1 MLWGCWVCKA
11 HAIAYE
17 RAIETEASPLPPQQP
32 YREKRCVGRGA
43 KPSPAAMGVT
53 ITDLAFMHAI
63 AMEGEKDKAAYAKI
77 KGQMTS
83 LQTERNNLRN
93 ELEKERGDKL
103 RLMKET
109 DRGTLEQQVVE
120 WTARTKTAEE
130 RCKAISKAS
139 DETIENGR
147 EGERQARQ
155 KMKAKMVSLRH
166 ERDELRDE
174 LEQERRDKLRLMKE
188 TDRGTLEHQVVEW
201 TARAKTSEEKCK
213 AISKASEEAIGKAR
227 EGEKKARQE
236 KNSFVIDLQ
245 KRMEIGGIQLY
256 CIERG
261 SEGMFLPKTELH
273 TQLEAW
279 EREVER
285 AWDEVGNVKAE
296 LMRLAG
302 ELRLTKKSHKS
313 LEGHAQALE
322 EACSHISREG
332 KTVRIE
338 RDKLEKDMETQ
349 KVRQEKRVQIDKEKF
364 ELEKAKAESLQNQAS
379 HMCEKEKKRRKN
391 VEGRVKQL
399 DKFRLQAVRN
409 KKLRKLVFDK
419 DYSKVPHHKWPSWF
433 RVRIAQV

>member
-1 MLWGCWVCKA
+1 MSLTHLLTSGYVDMCPSPSSNIVCGVTGCGNRREGAEKGSMLLWGCWVCRA
-11 HAIAYE
+11 HGLAYE

-155 KMKAKMVSLRH
+155 KMKANV
-166 ERDELRDE
+166 
-174 LEQERRDKLRLMKE
+174 
-188 TDRGTLEHQVVEW
+188 
-201 TARAKTSEEKCK
+201 
-213 AISKASEEAIGKAR
+213 GK
-227 EGEKKARQE
+227 
-236 KNSFVIDLQ
+236 
-245 KRMEIGGIQLY
+245 
-256 CIERG
+256 
-261 SEGMFLPKTELH
+261 
-273 TQLEAW
+273 
-279 EREVER
+279 
-285 AWDEVGNVKAE
+285 
-296 LMRLAG
+296 
-302 ELRLTKKSHKS
+302 
-313 LEGHAQALE
+313 
-322 EACSHISREG
+322 
-332 KTVRIE
+332 
-338 RDKLEKDMETQ
+338 
-349 KVRQEKRVQIDKEKF
+349 
-364 ELEKAKAESLQNQAS
+364 
-379 HMCEKEKKRRKN
+379 
-391 VEGRVKQL
+391 
-399 DKFRLQAVRN
+399 
-409 KKLRKLVFDK
+409 
-419 DYSKVPHHKWPSWF
+419 
-433 RVRIAQV
+433 

>member
-1 MLWGCWVCKA
+1 VCKA

-139 DETIENGR
+139 DETIEKGR

-174 LEQERRDKLRLMKE
+174 LEKERVHKLRLVKE
-188 TDRGTLEHQVVEW
+188 TERGTLECQVVEW
-201 TARAKTSEEKCK
+201 TARAKTAEEKCK
-213 AISKASEEAIGKAR
+213 TISKASEEAIGKAR
-227 EGEKKARQE
+227 EGERKARQD
-236 KNSFVIDLQ
+236 KNSFVID
-245 KRMEIGGIQLY
+245 
-256 CIERG
+256 
-261 SEGMFLPKTELH
+261 
-273 TQLEAW
+273 
-279 EREVER
+279 
-285 AWDEVGNVKAE
+285 
-296 LMRLAG
+296 
-302 ELRLTKKSHKS
+302 
-313 LEGHAQALE
+313 
-322 EACSHISREG
+322 
-332 KTVRIE
+332 
-338 RDKLEKDMETQ
+338 
-349 KVRQEKRVQIDKEKF
+349 
-364 ELEKAKAESLQNQAS
+364 
-379 HMCEKEKKRRKN
+379 
-391 VEGRVKQL
+391 
-399 DKFRLQAVRN
+399 
-409 KKLRKLVFDK
+409 
-419 DYSKVPHHKWPSWF
+419 
-433 RVRIAQV
+433 